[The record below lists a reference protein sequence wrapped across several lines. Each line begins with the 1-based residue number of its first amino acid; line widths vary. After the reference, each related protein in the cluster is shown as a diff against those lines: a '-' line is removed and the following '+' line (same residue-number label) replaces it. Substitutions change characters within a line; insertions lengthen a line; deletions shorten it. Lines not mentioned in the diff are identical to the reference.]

1 MSPASIISQHTS
13 LKTERTVLSMRRTLL
28 VSGVLPFVT
37 AFLGGALAL
46 SVAMPVI
53 TEAQE
58 ARIRAETVTV
68 VGAGTDRV
76 RLTTNGD
83 GQIGDLSMLAPSG
96 TRRLLLSEGG
106 IDAPDPSSSGITI
119 YAEDGTRVGRL
130 GIGRG
135 PNTNLPVSTALT
147 LNDLSGLRRR
157 QLIVNEDGTPSMLMF
172 DADGAVIWSAP

>member
-1 MSPASIISQHTS
+1 MG
-13 LKTERTVLSMRRTLL
+13 RTLL
-28 VSGVLPFVT
+28 VSGVLPFVS

-46 SVAMPVI
+46 SVAMPTI
-53 TEAQE
+53 IEAQE

-76 RLTTNGD
+76 RLTTSGD

-135 PNTNLPVSTALT
+135 PTAILPVSTALT
-147 LNDLSGLRRR
+147 LNDLSGLRRL
-157 QLIVNEDGTPSMLMF
+157 QLIVDEDGTPSMLMF
-172 DADGAVIWSAP
+172 DAGGAVIWSAP

>member
-1 MSPASIISQHTS
+1 
-13 LKTERTVLSMRRTLL
+13 MRRTLL
-28 VSGVLPFVT
+28 VSGLLPFVS

-53 TEAQE
+53 SEAQE

-68 VGAGTDRV
+68 VGAGSDRM

-83 GQIGDLSMLAPSG
+83 GRIGDLSLLAPSR

-106 IDAPDPSSSGITI
+106 IDAPDSSSSGITV

-135 PNTNLPVSTALT
+135 PSSDLPVSTALT
-147 LNDLSGLRRR
+147 LNDLSGLRRL
-157 QLIVNEDGTPSMLMF
+157 QLIVDEEGTPAMLMF
-172 DADGAVIWSAP
+172 DAAGAVIWSAP